1 MLFRLYLDK
10 YATKADVFAIER
22 STGIDLPLWMKQLP
36 KTTGEIQ
43 DRWAEGRAVLTGQLS
58 EFTSSAKDDFNSW
71 LNDVREE
78 AKEAAKKKANEWIDE
93 KMGT

>member
-43 DRWAEGRAVLTGQLS
+43 DRWAEGSPDWSTFRIHKFS
-58 EFTSSAKDDFNSW
+58 
-71 LNDVREE
+71 
-78 AKEAAKKKANEWIDE
+78 
-93 KMGT
+93 